1 MEYME
6 FDLLSFK
13 YLAEKNS
20 EMPQN
25 HEYKVQFF
33 PIRNHTCTY
42 VEKDYSVVGF
52 TMVLERHY
60 GKYILEFY
68 LPSTILVMASWVSF
82 LIPAHIVPGRM
93 ALLITLLLVLI
104 NQFGDINVVVPQ
116 SESPTALT
124 IWALCCILFVGGS
137 LMVYAILLYKQFA
150 QKTSLPKNKITYVKG
165 KLPEKENGPL
175 EEDVQKIHWDKKFLK
190 GFPLC
195 FFIFNLVYWPVIIFD
210 QPLNMKPALIW
221 E

>member
-1 MEYME
+1 MK
-6 FDLLSFK
+6 FDLLGFK
-13 YLAEKNS
+13 YFAEKNN
-20 EMPQN
+20 EIPQN

-42 VEKDYSVVGF
+42 TEKDYSVVGF

-104 NQFGDINVVVPQ
+104 NQFSTIIKVVPP
-116 SESPTALT
+116 SDSPPALV

-137 LMVYAILLYKQFA
+137 LMVYAALLFKQFT
-150 QKTSLPKNKITYVKG
+150 KKKSMKNKITSGRRK
-165 KLPEKENGPL
+165 KQQKEESFVVDETSN
-175 EEDVQKIHWDKKFLK
+175 WDRSFAIC
-190 GFPLC
+190 FPLC
-195 FFIFNLVYWPVIIFD
+195 FLIFNAIYWPSIFLGQPVVI
-210 QPLNMKPALIW
+210 QPFSTW
-221 E
+221 EV